1 MARVGLAW
9 HGLEDRPL
17 TTSTPAL
24 LPIGRENGAVDGS
37 RTRQIL
43 LTMEA
48 PSHESSDGKKSGLPG
63 RIRTCNVRFRRP
75 APVPLDGERTHQS
88 THSAFGWN
96 RTNTSAVSA
105 QRYHQVSF
113 ERENWQSDGAA
124 EWSRTTLYP
133 ITRRVP
139 SRESYDGARSRR
151 VESNHPVPDYETGAL
166 PRELRRREEARGAPP
181 NERWIVMDRRPPPPM
196 ENGQFWWTRE
206 VSNLQPPA

>member
-24 LPIGRENGAVDGS
+24 LPNGREDGAVDGS

-48 PSHESSDGKKSGLPG
+48 PSHESSDG
-63 RIRTCNVRFRRP
+63 IRCARLESNQHLRGF
-75 APVPLDGERTHQS
+75 
-88 THSAFGWN
+88 
-96 RTNTSAVSA
+96 
-105 QRYHQVSF
+105 
-113 ERENWQSDGAA
+113 GAA
-124 EWSRTTLYP
+124 LPPGQLRAQWQ
-133 ITRRVP
+133 
-139 SRESYDGARSRR
+139 SRR

-166 PRELRRREEARGAPP
+166 PRELRRREEAPWRASVCEIDCHGP
-181 NERWIVMDRRPPPPM
+181 NGVPLPWK
-196 ENGQFWWTRE
+196 GGHAWWTRE